1 MPMDESEP
9 RIWGSFYFP
18 GNPKNGNPGRAL
30 EQPAEAMAAI
40 RPPHFNDGQ
49 AVRYLTIE
57 ESKTLQGFPAWFQ
70 LNENEYKFVGN
81 SVCPPMAKAVGEH
94 LLKLLAE

>member
-1 MPMDESEP
+1 MDESEP
-9 RIWGSFYFP
+9 RSWGSFYFP
-18 GNPKNGNPGRAL
+18 GNPKHGNPGRAL